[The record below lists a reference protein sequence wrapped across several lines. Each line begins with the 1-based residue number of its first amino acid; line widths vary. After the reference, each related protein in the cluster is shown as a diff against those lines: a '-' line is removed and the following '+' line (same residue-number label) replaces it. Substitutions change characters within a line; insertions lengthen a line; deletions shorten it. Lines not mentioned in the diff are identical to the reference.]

1 MIKGIIKLIKIGI
14 TGGKGL
20 LGSLIQKKLKNKRI
34 KFSSFEGDICKKSE
48 IINWINLNQNIE
60 YIFHFAAISS
70 PNKVNQ
76 NKKLA
81 HNVNVKGTENL
92 IKALKNRKKKI
103 WFFYPSSSHVYKYS
117 KNKLTEKSALSPI
130 SYYGKTK
137 LNAEKIIKKNKSK
150 FISFLIARIFSI
162 YHIKQKKPFLFP

>member
-1 MIKGIIKLIKIGI
+1 MIKIGI

-92 IKALKNRKKKI
+92 IKALKNRKKKNMV
-103 WFFYPSSSHVYKYS
+103 F
-117 KNKLTEKSALSPI
+117 LS
-130 SYYGKTK
+130 
-137 LNAEKIIKKNKSK
+137 
-150 FISFLIARIFSI
+150 
-162 YHIKQKKPFLFP
+162 